1 MRFLASGGRFN
12 ISLAA
17 NSELPDPGHIVMTES
32 FLYLRALAK
41 FRDQRPRESVVYT
54 VVCQALPWEFTWMKP
69 CI

>member
-41 FRDQRPRESVVYT
+41 FRD
-54 VVCQALPWEFTWMKP
+54 
-69 CI
+69 